1 MTSSR
6 QPFSSPS
13 LLALIGTAALLVL
26 SSSDGAT
33 VNAQGQPYQYTS
45 EHVDASAS
53 AISKDF
59 QSIGAFLAQQNG
71 AGRQNARTVYEL
83 GAYCQSFA
91 TLQLNTSL
99 TEAITQG
106 AAVTGTSDGGATI
119 DGILHSDVFP
129 GDATIEVM
137 YLIPADGI
145 TKICSVSGNPTPQ
158 YDQCKFGLCS
168 CVSCILHLC
177 VYPME
182 IDCRLTLYF
191 FLSIQFTT
199 TTTTTTTTGFVTTGE
214 IKLPDGTTLSYTA
227 YDLDNDTANGLS
239 MQSMSSQISG
249 AATQGYPF
257 IGTFAAYYGTNK
269 YADQFI
275 QAAFDNVDTAM
286 DNGNAEFSKFT
297 QFGTNKFIE
306 VATLTMSSWMHIIIR
321 MQDAV
326 ELCKSL
332 RYSQKKVSEVPI
344 WDNAVATYHG
354 MGGAAGGT
362 MGQLYHLANQYCAKF
377 GTCQDGP
384 GGTQGMAKANEKAYT
399 HFNAGKQDLL
409 DGKCDLAE
417 SSLHQAAV
425 AMLIPLVQGLLYH
438 AYELDLFKE
447 QREVVQGEA
456 AAFLHSVLP
465 LVHFCSQ
472 GNAAM
477 IYNQI
482 KVGNGKLANF
492 EAIKFSIEG
501 QYECLGITCEDIG
514 GVRDLSD
521 PTTYQQSGFPCGA
534 FNPGDTGGVGG
545 GGDVIPDP
553 APIPVPSAPTSPGR
567 QPTPWPTQDEVP
579 TSTPTDPPS
588 SVYQLIE
595 YDDATEDGV
604 TYALAIGLPLLS
616 VLAVAFVVF
625 RTYMKKKDSGKEF
638 DSGET
643 DGASPDDETQDDL
656 KVENLQGEM
665 L

>member
-13 LLALIGTAALLVL
+13 LLAVIGTAALVL
-26 SSSDGAT
+26 SSTA
-33 VNAQGQPYQYTS
+33 NAANTNTNRSLQGQPYDYTS
-45 EHVDASAS
+45 EHVVARAS

-59 QSIGAFLAQQNG
+59 QSIGGFLAQQNG
-71 AGRQNARTVYEL
+71 ADRQNARAMYQL

-91 TLQLNTSL
+91 TLQLNTVL
-99 TEAITQG
+99 TEAIIQG
-106 AAVTGTSDGGATI
+106 ATVTGTSESGATI
-119 DGILHSDVFP
+119 SGILHSDAFP

-137 YLIPADGI
+137 YLIPSDGI

-158 YDQCKFGLCS
+158 YDQC
-168 CVSCILHLC
+168 
-177 VYPME
+177 
-182 IDCRLTLYF
+182 
-191 FLSIQFTT
+191 
-199 TTTTTTTTGFVTTGE
+199 FVTTGE
-214 IKLPDGTTLSYTA
+214 ITLPDGSTLGYTG

-239 MQSMSSQISG
+239 MQSMSSSISG
-249 AATQGYPF
+249 AATQGYPR

-275 QAAFDNVDTAM
+275 QAAFDKVDTSLLT
-286 DNGNAEFSKFT
+286 GNAEFSKFT

-306 VATLTMSSWMHIIIR
+306 VATLTMSSWMHIIIK

-326 ELCKSL
+326 EVCKSL
-332 RYSQKKVSEVPI
+332 PDGGKKVSEVPI
-344 WDNAVATYHG
+344 WDNAVATYRG

-384 GGTQGMAKANEKAYT
+384 GGTQGMAKANEKAYI
-399 HFNAGKQDLL
+399 HFNSGKQDLL

-417 SSLHQAAV
+417 VALDQAAV

-465 LVHFCSQ
+465 LVHSCSQ
-472 GNAAM
+472 GNAVM

-482 KVGNGKLANF
+482 KVGNGKMASF
-492 EAIKFSIEG
+492 EAIKSSIEG

-514 GVRDLSD
+514 GIRDLSD
-521 PTTYQQSGFPCGA
+521 PTTYQNRGFPCGA
-534 FNPGDTGGVGG
+534 FNPGDTPSVGG

-553 APIPVPSAPTSPGR
+553 APIPVPAAPILVPTAPSPGQ